1 MVCSTEIIMIKNI
14 TAILVFATLISF
26 STNFAKADNLRVVQT
41 FEIDAGIDEVWNAFA
56 TKAGVQLWWA
66 PVVEINF
73 AVGGTIRSN
82 YNPKGTIGDATTI
95 ENTILTF
102 DPKRMISI
110 RPTRFPAGFPFVEA
124 AKKQW
129 SIFYFQKLS
138 PDRTKITLVGLGY
151 TNDDQSKK
159 LQEFFVA
166 GNKFSIAKLK
176 VSLEKK

>member
-1 MVCSTEIIMIKNI
+1 MKHLLI
-14 TAILVFATLISF
+14 TTIAALISF
-26 STNFAKADNLRVVQT
+26 STNFAKADNLRVVQS

-102 DPKRMISI
+102 DPKRMISS
-110 RPTRFPAGFPFVEA
+110 RLTKFPAGFPFVEA
-124 AKKQW
+124 AKNNGQFF
-129 SIFYFQKLS
+129 IFKNFRRPVPKL
-138 PDRTKITLVGLGY
+138 RW
-151 TNDDQSKK
+151 
-159 LQEFFVA
+159 
-166 GNKFSIAKLK
+166 
-176 VSLEKK
+176 